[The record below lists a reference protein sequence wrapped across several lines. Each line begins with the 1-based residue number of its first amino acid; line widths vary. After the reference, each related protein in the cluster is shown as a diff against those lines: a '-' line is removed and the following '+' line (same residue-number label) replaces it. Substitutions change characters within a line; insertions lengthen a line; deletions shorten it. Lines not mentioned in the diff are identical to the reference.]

1 MRIKLIQK
9 CFLNN
14 AQTTL
19 ELAIFGSVIIFL
31 IGLIVRTVL
40 GTAYQQDT
48 RLKAFR
54 MAMLTSFEFSEGIK
68 APPGDWQDGTAS
80 RNNATVFILEDRLT
94 AQSAKYGAVDRTPQ
108 ISMGSASHTRNLFM
122 PIDAGEFANLPMTDF
137 FVNGVHFPL
146 TAAGLRTYPLNQ
158 GVFKQQ
164 YNHPATDFCYCGGIV
179 NSCADTIGATTYYRF
194 DLDQNG
200 ALDDGVDGT
209 NCDKFWWQWI
219 AGDAGRINTENGE
232 WTLVDVDGDG
242 FTERVL
248 AKNGNI
254 SVDVMDFQEGDLSFS
269 PDESR
274 PSPGFSNQDI
284 QMFTYTKNPLAS
296 GDGVGTHLLIEEG
309 KLYEV
314 SGDTRRFVR
323 SAQRKDSIDI
333 IQRTL
338 QLSLDTRR
346 FCDGA
351 TVVTPASSPILANQA
366 GWTAAVP
373 NPVEVCCPDNLCC
386 FNAANFTR
394 TCMVTAGPG
403 TLDPIIFVR
412 SRVVDK
418 HGRKFITPTDNDPL
432 VQYLK

>member
-1 MRIKLIQK
+1 MDLKNIQK
-9 CFLNN
+9 

-19 ELAIFGSVIIFL
+19 ELAIFGSVVIFL
-31 IGLIVRTVL
+31 IGLIVRTIL
-40 GTAYQQDT
+40 GSSYQQDT

-54 MAMLTSFEFSEGIK
+54 MAMLTSFEYSEGIK
-68 APPGDWQDGTAS
+68 APPGNWQDGTAS
-80 RNNATVFILEDRLT
+80 RNSATVFILEDRLT
-94 AQSAKYGAVDRTPQ
+94 AQSAKYGAIDRTPQ
-108 ISMGSASHTRNLFM
+108 IATGSASHSRNLFM
-122 PIDAGEFANLPMTDF
+122 PVDPGEFANLPMTDF

-146 TAAGLRTYPLNQ
+146 TAASLRTYPLNQ

-164 YNHPATDFCYCGGIV
+164 YNHPATDFCVCGGNV
-179 NSCADTIGATTYYRF
+179 NSCFDVVGGTTYYRF

-200 ALDDGVDGT
+200 ILDDGVDNT

-219 AGDAGRINTENGE
+219 AADPSQIDTESGAF
-232 WTLVDVDGDG
+232 TLVDVDGDG

-248 AKNGNI
+248 GKNGNI

-269 PDESR
+269 PDTTR
-274 PSPGFSNQDI
+274 PSPGFSNQDV
-284 QMFTYTKNPLAS
+284 QMFTYSKNPLAS
-296 GDGVGTHLLIEEG
+296 GDGIGTYLLIDEG

-314 SGDTRRFVR
+314 SGDTRRYVR

-338 QLSLDTRR
+338 QLSYDTRR
-346 FCDGA
+346 FCDGT
-351 TVVTPASSPILANQA
+351 TVVQPGTILGNQA
-366 GWTAAVP
+366 GWTASVA

-412 SRVVDK
+412 SRIVDK
-418 HGRKFITPTDNDPL
+418 HGRKWITPTDNDPN